1 MDSDELV
8 EKISKYLE
16 NCYRYLTIRNR
27 SEKEIRDYLAKKKAD
42 PDIIDAIVAK
52 LYEQK
57 FLNDEAF
64 ARSWV
69 RSRAMF
75 RPRGKRML
83 QIELAQKGIAK
94 DIIQKVLEE
103 EQEDVPDEL
112 TQAKNLIAKR
122 VERLKDHP
130 RQELYNKVG
139 AFLGRRGY
147 GWEVIKKAIDET
159 LDSCSS

>member
-94 DIIQKVLEE
+94 DIIQQVLEE

-112 TQAKNLIAKR
+112 TQAKNLIGKR
-122 VERLKDHP
+122 VARLKEQP
-130 RQELYNKVG
+130 RQEIYTKVG
-139 AFLGRRGY
+139 AFLARRGY
-147 GWEVIKKAIDET
+147 GWDVIKKAIDET
-159 LDSCSS
+159 LAGEE